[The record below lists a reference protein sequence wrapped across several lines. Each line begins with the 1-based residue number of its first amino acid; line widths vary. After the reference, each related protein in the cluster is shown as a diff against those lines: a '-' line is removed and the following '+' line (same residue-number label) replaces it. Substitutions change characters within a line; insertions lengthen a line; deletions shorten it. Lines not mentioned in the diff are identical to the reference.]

1 MNVAGKILVI
11 DDVKNVR
18 ESVKA
23 ILIMEGY
30 VVTDVD
36 SIKAASQLPNLGDFD
51 LIITDMIM
59 PDQEGSQIFD
69 VLHKNGLEIPVL
81 AMSGGGAGISAQ
93 LALKSAENKARAML
107 KKPFTATEIKQAV
120 ENILL

>member
-1 MNVAGKILVI
+1 MSGKQKILVI

-18 ESVKA
+18 ESIKA

-30 VVTDVD
+30 DVHDLD
-36 SIKAASQLPNLGDFD
+36 SVQAADELDDLASFD

-59 PDQEGSQIFD
+59 PEQEGSHIFD
-69 VLHKNGLEIPVL
+69 ILENQGIEIPVL

-93 LALKSAENKARAML
+93 LALKAAEDKARAML
-107 KKPFTATEIKQAV
+107 KKPFSAAEIKQAV
-120 ENILL
+120 QNILI